1 MALVYDPVTGRM
13 VETNSATTPQGV
25 GLPGGRGTAAPPVGI
40 GLTPEQQTAQRRTQQ
55 QRAMADQLTQTRQTA
70 GRVVD
75 QVGGVLGDAYGAVLN
90 AATVVPQTAYGLAT
104 GEIPVT
110 FDDRLPGQDT
120 RDRIRADLQSAQNA
134 RWAENNPQAA
144 EQARDFGLG
153 VSQRTVAQGLQPPG
167 GYPGINAPMATPV
180 TTQAPTTNPDSL
192 PPNAT
197 EADRIAAITAA
208 AQQPAA
214 LDVAGLNRD
223 LAETITA
230 SRPEAPIYQ
239 PQERGNYNMYNT
251 DQGALAARAAP
262 TAGINFGFGV
272 GGAPTAGEYLATMQA
287 RDAQEARDAQQRRA
301 AAQAALERSRYAQQM
316 TSNNPFERRAAREL
330 LQGLDQ
336 REGLGITEAGATGRQ
351 QMQGDA
357 SRDVAG
363 IQGQFG
369 VTQAGVQ
376 AQGGVEQQRI
386 ASEQRAQQAA
396 AMLAQDQAQF
406 EMDPSNRRGA
416 IIAQLAQAM
425 LQAGDTQGA
434 VSALYGTQPAA
445 PARPDIKMVQGPT
458 GETIGVTVNGVLQP
472 FTQEEIAALA
482 QAHQAYR
489 VPVQ

>member
-25 GLPGGRGTAAPPVGI
+25 GLPGGRGTAAPQPAAPAAPPVGI

-55 QRAMADQLTQTRQTA
+55 QRAMADQLTQTRQSA

-75 QVGGVLGDAYGAVLN
+75 RVAGGIGDAYGTVLN
-90 AATVVPQTAYGLAT
+90 VATVVPRTAYGLAT
-104 GEIPVT
+104 GEIPIT
-110 FDDRLPGQDT
+110 FDDRLPGQAA
-120 RDRIRADLQSAQNA
+120 REAANARQQSRQNA
-134 RWAENNPQAA
+134 QWVADNPAEAQAA
-144 EQARDFGLG
+144 QQFGQDVVGRARVAGL
-153 VSQRTVAQGLQPPG
+153 TPPG
-167 GYPGINAPMATPV
+167 GYPGSAAPALQPAAAGVGSDGVPMDASEV
-180 TTQAPTTNPDSL
+180 
-192 PPNAT
+192 
-197 EADRIAAITAA
+197 DRIAAITAA

-214 LDVAGLNRD
+214 LD
-223 LAETITA
+223 
-230 SRPEAPIYQ
+230 
-239 PQERGNYNMYNT
+239 
-251 DQGALAARAAP
+251 LAARAAP

-330 LQGLDQ
+330 LRGLDQ
-336 REGLGITEAGATGRQ
+336 REGLGITEAGATDRQ
-351 QMQGDA
+351 VMQGDT

-369 VTQAGVQ
+369 LTQAQIQ
-376 AQGGVEQQRI
+376 AMGGIEQQQI
-386 ASEQRAQQAA
+386 ASAQRQQQVE

-406 EMDPSNRRGA
+406 EMDPSNQRGA

-445 PARPDIKMVQGPT
+445 PARPDIKQVQGPT
-458 GETIGVTVNGVLQP
+458 GETLGVTVNDVLQP
-472 FTQEEIAALA
+472 FTPEEIAALVQA
-482 QAHQAYR
+482 QQAYR